1 MSKTLKL
8 MEECDLPSVERM
20 VAEALPDRTIEC
32 AIDQQHETR
41 MLLTL
46 ETDIPAS
53 EIGEEYRKSVAPLLA
68 GLEDELGEFDFDMW
82 ALCACGQR
90 AMPMIDDD
98 PEHDM
103 CLCGECLDRSIDE
116 HRDSPRN
123 TCPVCEKGFDGFE
136 NPGWRVNCSA
146 KFVSEEDGAK
156 PEMDIDTMPSI
167 SVHADTDRCD
177 CCSRECALVQFR
189 KWLSEVES
197 HSVAKEA
204 GP

>member
-1 MSKTLKL
+1 
-8 MEECDLPSVERM
+8 MEGCDIAAVEQA
-20 VAEALPDRTIEC
+20 VAEALPGRAIVCTI
-32 AIDQQHETR
+32 DWHHETR

-46 ETDIPAS
+46 ETDTPAA
-53 EIGEEYRKSVAPLLA
+53 EIGEEYRKSIAPLLDR
-68 GLEDELGEFDFDMW
+68 LIDEFGEFDFEMR
-82 ALCACGQR
+82 ALCACGGR
-90 AMPMIDDD
+90 ATPMIDDD

-136 NPGWRVNCSA
+136 NPGWRVDCSA
-146 KFVSEEDGAK
+146 KFVSEDGAE
-156 PEMDIDTMPSI
+156 PEMDIKTMPSI

-197 HSVAKEA
+197 HPVAKEA
-204 GP
+204 RP